1 MGSSGHFAFAHAP
14 LAGVRAT
21 SPRPFVRS
29 HVIVAQPLH
38 GHLHSHVVFGNS
50 CFVNGFFN
58 PFLCQH
64 FFRHQPFFVQPVF
77 VSYPAY
83 VEPSYLPTEE
93 PLSADTG
100 RQEDDLQTEV
110 EGLKREVE
118 QLREQEASQTQPA
131 VQVRPSEKENAAT
144 TILVFR
150 DGHRSELHNYAI
162 VGHTLWVLTEERARK
177 IPIADLDL
185 DATKKVNAD
194 HGVDFQLP

>member
-1 MGSSGHFAFAHAP
+1 MLVSIVVKPQWPNAPIGNLRVQAEDASKQDHQGNDHPGCDSGGP
-14 LAGVRAT
+14 GEYRGGLGV
-21 SPRPFVRS
+21 
-29 HVIVAQPLH
+29 
-38 GHLHSHVVFGNS
+38 
-50 CFVNGFFN
+50 
-58 PFLCQH
+58 
-64 FFRHQPFFVQPVF
+64 
-77 VSYPAY
+77 
-83 VEPSYLPTEE
+83 
-93 PLSADTG
+93 
-100 RQEDDLQTEV
+100 QTEV